1 MKDVE
6 NLFQRL
12 GTRSD
17 YKDFG
22 SKMLDD
28 VRSKW
33 PLLNDVS
40 ESEKLRHTASDTTL
54 LPVTANFADAQV
66 LDADKSAQSPQA
78 VFAKV
83 QAMEFKAE
91 PQDQKLPVRA
101 FVSRKSQPA
110 SSVRDI
116 FKSIGKSGR
125 LSSPDAAQEV
135 NQAAIPT
142 AAPKG
147 RSLFSSARHKDGNK
161 T

>member
-28 VRSKW
+28 VRGKW

-40 ESEKLRHTASDTTL
+40 ESEKMRQQVAGLTRATVESTLPEALVADTL
-54 LPVTANFADAQV
+54 SADMPQPAAAN
-66 LDADKSAQSPQA
+66 
-78 VFAKV
+78 V

-91 PQDQKLPVRA
+91 VQEQKLPVRA
-101 FVSRKSQPA
+101 FVSKKPQPA

-125 LSSPDAAQEV
+125 LGSDTGSEPTQALVPAAV
-135 NQAAIPT
+135 
-142 AAPKG
+142 PKG
-147 RSLFSSARHKDGNK
+147 RSLFASNKPKDGNK
-161 T
+161 V

>member
-40 ESEKLRHTASDTTL
+40 ESEKLRHQASGAML
-54 LPVTANFADAQV
+54 VPVVAHLADAQV
-66 LDADKSAQSPQA
+66 LDANTSGQSPQA
-78 VFAKV
+78 VIAKV
-83 QAMEFKAE
+83 DSMEFKAQAPE
-91 PQDQKLPVRA
+91 QKLPVRA
-101 FVSRKSQPA
+101 FVSRKPQPA

-125 LSSPDAAQEV
+125 LSSPETAQEV
-135 NQAAIPT
+135 NQAAVSAT
-142 AAPKG
+142 VPKG
-147 RSLFSSARHKDGNK
+147 RSLFASNKPKDGNK
-161 T
+161 V